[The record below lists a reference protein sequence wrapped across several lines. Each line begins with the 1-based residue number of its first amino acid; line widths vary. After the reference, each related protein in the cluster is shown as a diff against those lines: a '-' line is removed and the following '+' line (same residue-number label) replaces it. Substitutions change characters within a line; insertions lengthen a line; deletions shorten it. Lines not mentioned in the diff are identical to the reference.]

1 MSQRLFA
8 KSPLTSRNASFSG
21 SKQLAAGDRSLLAF
35 SKEAEEDSWSFA
47 VISGFISSEEEKSL
61 MMDVTRSLRGKKYQF
76 GHWDGV
82 CECVCVCV
90 CVCVHSCSCV
100 CVYVCVCVCVCAHM
114 LVCVC
119 VCVCVCV

>member
-1 MSQRLFA
+1 MSQRLF
-8 KSPLTSRNASFSG
+8 TSRNASFSG
-21 SKQLAAGDRSLLAF
+21 SKQLTAGDRSLLAF

-90 CVCVHSCSCV
+90 R
-100 CVYVCVCVCVCAHM
+100 VCVCAHM
-114 LVCVC
+114 HVCVC
-119 VCVCVCV
+119 VCVCVRVCVCTHARVCVCVCV